1 MGQDEHGSSADN
13 MREARDLDQAR
24 RAQARK
30 TTHLR
35 LSTGAT
41 YSSAAALVI
50 FATQS
55 RVRHMPGGRADRS
68 AQEAAGGRAWD
79 TQGTLTCRLGWPAP
93 AGMGQAPSRSDP
105 ARRCAQSMPRRDAPQ
120 VWFRSALLQE
130 RLSSEYN
137 SERQAPS
144 YSCLL
149 QSFWSSFAKFFGTP
163 KP

>member
-1 MGQDEHGSSADN
+1 MGQGEHGSSADN
-13 MREARDLDQAR
+13 MREVRDLDQAR

-55 RVRHMPGGRADRS
+55 RGRHMPGGSADGS
-68 AQEAAGGRAWD
+68 AQEAGGVRD
-79 TQGTLTCRLGWPAP
+79 MQGALICRLGWPAP
-93 AGMGQAPSRSDP
+93 AGMGEACSGSDP
-105 ARRCAQSMPRRDAPQ
+105 AWRCAQPMPRRDAPQ
-120 VWFRSALLQE
+120 VWFLSALLQE
-130 RLSSEYN
+130 RFSSEYN
-137 SERQAPS
+137 SELQALS